1 MEIIRNPSLCYGCR
15 TCQLICSFHHTGGFW
30 PDRSSIDVLRNPQTG
45 VIKWSIDSTCDEC
58 KSEKEPLCIKYCAYK
73 AIRAASSKVIKRR
86 GK

>member
-15 TCQLICSFHHTGGFW
+15 TCQIACSFHHTGSFW

-58 KSEKEPLCIKYCAYK
+58 KSEKEPLCTKYCTYK
-73 AIRAASSKVIKRR
+73 AIRANSRK
-86 GK
+86 